1 MKLRSG
7 RQTGVLVNQKC
18 SKPSYRCS
26 PALLVISVYISTIL
40 ICVVNSKNICVDDV
54 KDYVSVSWNNIQEN
68 LSIIRANIG
77 KIGNQVTDK
86 ISENQMVDCFR
97 QCYNVDYPT
106 N

>member
-54 KDYVSVSWNNIQEN
+54 KDYVLVSWDNIQEN
-68 LSIIRANIG
+68 WSIIRANIG
-77 KIGNQVTDK
+77 NKKIRIDKANIISIILFIVLYGICNQ
-86 ISENQMVDCFR
+86 N
-97 QCYNVDYPT
+97 
-106 N
+106 

>member
-1 MKLRSG
+1 MFSVAVSLLINSNI
-7 RQTGVLVNQKC
+7 V
-18 SKPSYRCS
+18 P
-26 PALLVISVYISTIL
+26 LLVISVYISTIL

-54 KDYVSVSWNNIQEN
+54 KDYVLVSWDNIQEN

-86 ISENQMVDCFR
+86 IYENQMVDCFR